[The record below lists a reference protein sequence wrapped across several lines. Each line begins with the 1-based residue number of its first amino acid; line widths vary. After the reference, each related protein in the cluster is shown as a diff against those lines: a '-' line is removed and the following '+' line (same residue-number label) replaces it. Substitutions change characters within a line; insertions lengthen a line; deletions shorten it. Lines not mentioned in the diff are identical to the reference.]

1 MPLRLLTTAAALLA
15 LALTGGCARTVVEN
29 PLNTN
34 YAADDL
40 DGDLDYWHSLP
51 GRSAVANDEGL
62 HGLFLLA
69 DGTDKYTSYEARVQ
83 EAKARGYLHPDWAEA
98 QNLSMRRGDL
108 ARAVCVICKIKGGV
122 MMQVLGPV
130 PRYAT
135 RELVFMRM
143 MSDPSTEAQAITGL
157 EFIGVISK
165 AQDYVNL
172 TTPPPTTEAADAAA
186 AAPAAMPENGAA
198 PATDGAAAPQ

>member
-1 MPLRLLTTAAALLA
+1 MHLRLLTAALAIA
-15 LALTGGCARTVVEN
+15 LLGGCARTVVEN

-34 YAADDL
+34 YAADDV
-40 DGDLDYWHSLP
+40 DGDLDYWHALP
-51 GRSAVANDEGL
+51 GRSAVCNDEGL

-83 EAKARGYLHPDWAEA
+83 EAKARGYLSDDWAEA
-98 QNLSMRRGDL
+98 QNLSMRRGDI

-122 MMQVLGPV
+122 VMQVFGPV

-165 AQDYVNL
+165 AQDYLNL
-172 TTPPPTTEAADAAA
+172 TTPPPAAEGAADGTA
-186 AAPAAMPENGAA
+186 AAMPAEGAA